1 MIDQFLSTT
10 HFLKIETNEIK
21 SKIFDLLN
29 SVIYEPKRSID
40 RKWLFKFGA
49 TFILRWSCFNEIP
62 TPLIWQKQISTDFSL
77 PLTVYEALLATCFCF
92 MSYEKKRLLG
102 CCKCILRKKAWFV
115 YFVLYNKSKK
125 WNSKM
130 RGLASPLRPSL
141 IKSPFH
147 PSPSEGRD
155 GRRGIG
161 RGWLI
166 NIPFSA
172 ISSPFPHI
180 STNAF

>member
-1 MIDQFLSTT
+1 MILFYEDTNAINLAKADINRFQFAFNCLWGLVGNL
-10 HFLKIETNEIK
+10 FL
-21 SKIFDLLN
+21 FY
-29 SVIYEPKRSID
+29 VI
-40 RKWLFKFGA
+40 W
-49 TFILRWSCFNEIP
+49 
-62 TPLIWQKQISTDFSL
+62 
-77 PLTVYEALLATCFCF
+77 
-92 MSYEKKRLLG
+92 KKRLLG